1 MPRFTT
7 PLPQERHSL
16 AFASDLERLQSRAY
30 GIAEWAAGV
39 LQRYHA
45 QLDSVLNEDAQ
56 GLTQLH
62 AWVFVPLTLWP
73 FNIIDLLSQCLH
85 QSEQQ
90 LPLSRQLRL
99 IIELLPE
106 VPDEAV
112 CETVAEH
119 ERHVQRGNYENVV
132 NTQSKFEQAEMALR
146 VDPDFQSD
154 WQNIKNTFDVKA
166 FQDHK
171 GVIRRTMDT
180 ERNLRPN
187 FSINNLQ
194 DPAEVFRLAFD
205 AFCLR
210 WHLYG
215 MIHEEPLLL
224 KLSVNITP
232 HSTMIMIP
240 SFWSY
245 DAKRDIRWSAVKAL
259 HGLRALKKQG
269 EALAERQEERMALAK
284 RLHQWDAKAKQ
295 QNLKGEAKHLFLCQA
310 LGLAEETSPKRLTR
324 LRKEFPLR

>member
-1 MPRFTT
+1 MPRPTAHLQQESRTSALTT
-7 PLPQERHSL
+7 DL
-16 AFASDLERLQSRAY
+16 ARLESRAY
-30 GIAEWAAGV
+30 GIGEWAAGV

-45 QLDSVLNEDAQ
+45 QLASFSKEDAQ
-56 GLTQLH
+56 ALAHLH

-73 FNIIDLLSQCLH
+73 FSITDLLHQCL
-85 QSEQQ
+85 QQ
-90 LPLSRQLRL
+90 VEKGQPLHPQLRL
-99 IIELLPE
+99 TIRLLPD
-106 VPDEAV
+106 VPDEVV

-119 ERHVQRGNYENVV
+119 ERQVQRGNYENVV
-132 NTQSKFEQAEMALR
+132 NTQSKFAQAEMALR
-146 VDPDFQSD
+146 VEPSFQSD
-154 WQNIKNTFDVKA
+154 WQTIKNTFDVKA

-187 FSINNLQ
+187 FSINLQ
-194 DPAEVFRLAFD
+194 DPTETFRLAFD

-215 MIHEEPLLL
+215 MIHDEPLLL

-232 HSTMIMIP
+232 HSTMIIIP
-240 SFWSY
+240 SFWSH

-259 HGLRALKKQG
+259 HGLRAPKKQG

-284 RLHQWDAKAKQ
+284 RLHQWDAKAKE
-295 QNLKGEAKHLFLCQA
+295 QNLKGEAKHLFLCQV

-324 LRKEFPLR
+324 LRKDFPLR